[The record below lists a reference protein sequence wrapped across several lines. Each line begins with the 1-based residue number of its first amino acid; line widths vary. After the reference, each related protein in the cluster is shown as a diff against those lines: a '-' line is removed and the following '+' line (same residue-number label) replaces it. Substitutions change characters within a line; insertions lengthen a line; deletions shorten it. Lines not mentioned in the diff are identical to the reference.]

1 MYHVH
6 THAHGY
12 TNRRNLP
19 HAHARNTARTDPK
32 TRIHAHECT
41 GACKYTRTN
50 SRTPMHARTY
60 AHARTH
66 TCTLSHTRAHA
77 CARSLAPT
85 RALPHTPWHALTRHG
100 TPSHAMVN
108 PHTWHTL
115 TCHHTPAAID
125 VWLKPT
131 LRPETPACHAFVHTC
146 MRCGAMWCCAE
157 PGSAVQYH
165 ARRCSAV
172 RCGTIRRAT
181 ARRGAVEYRES
192 SEWKWLVSGDT
203 ITPVYTCAK
212 LVE

>member
-1 MYHVH
+1 MCHVH

-19 HAHARNTARTDPK
+19 RAHTRNTARTDPK

-100 TPSHAMVN
+100 KPSHMAH
-108 PHTWHTL
+108 PHMPSHTGCDRRL
-115 TCHHTPAAID
+115 VEANAPAGNTCVPC
-125 VWLKPT
+125 
-131 LRPETPACHAFVHTC
+131 LRAYMHAVRCNVVLCRTGK
-146 MRCGAMWCCAE
+146 CGAVPCKT
-157 PGSAVQYH
+157 VL
-165 ARRCSAV
+165 CSAV
-172 RCGTIRRAT
+172 WYHTARHSA
-181 ARRGAVEYRES
+181 ARRGGVPRVVRVEMACERRHHHACIHMC
-192 SEWKWLVSGDT
+192 KTG
-203 ITPVYTCAK
+203 
-212 LVE
+212 

>member
-1 MYHVH
+1 MDIQTEETYHVH
-6 THAHGY
+6 THA
-12 TNRRNLP
+12 TPRVRTQK
-19 HAHARNTARTDPK
+19 HA
-32 TRIHAHECT
+32 
-41 GACKYTRTN
+41 YTRT
-50 SRTPMHARTY
+50 SAHVHASTHARMHAHPCTHARTHMHART
-60 AHARTH
+60 H
-66 TCTLSHTRAHA
+66 
-77 CARSLAPT
+77 ARSLTHA
-85 RALPHTPWHALTRHG
+85 RMHALARLHQHAPFLTHHG